1 MTIKKR
7 ARKAKMAL
15 DTKPYIDLVR
25 QTREEALKALDSLG
39 DSTLSLTELR
49 QKVDQELQ
57 GQSVSEW
64 LLQERKAG
72 W

>member
-39 DSTLSLTELR
+39 ESTISLTELR
-49 QKVDQELQ
+49 QKVDQERQ
-57 GQSVSEW
+57 GQSASEW